1 MQHFEGNLH
10 HIGVTTKSTDYE
22 QEISFGCRFHIDIGS
37 IGIGPDY
44 RTDIRALQP
53 LDGWR

>member
-10 HIGVTTKSTDYE
+10 HIGVTTKSIDYE